1 MPKSL
6 IKLLKLYQRLLYS
19 LIYHDIKDINMEQE
33 IFDLWS
39 PTGKPCT
46 VMVQGKP
53 CTVMVQGK
61 RVVPLKAPLRGEH
74 PAPEDQFTHG

>member
-46 VMVQGKP
+46 VMVQGK
-53 CTVMVQGK
+53 
-61 RVVPLKAPLRGEH
+61 RVVPLKTPLRGEH